1 METYERS
8 DINGILDARGTDI
21 EYCPTFVL
29 RRCLDAHHIPSLH
42 LTRKQCI
49 SKMRDL
55 GYIRLREPHAI
66 DPYVDSAK
74 TIISKPQYARTFV
87 NPIFENQ
94 DKTRSAT
101 RSVTRSVV
109 PLTFEQTQNPLV
121 YRPSNPLYDASF
133 NTLVCDQLHT
143 LHNLYVQ
150 MTSITDL
157 VNELDTKVDSIQTNL
172 NQVETQMDL
181 SESEVSRGVFEYKQF
196 SNITSPFINLHHGKG
211 VFIPVERLI
220 DNRLIFDYDTSYVH
234 IREQQTMY
242 DIIIEIQNLG
252 WFDKSSVEFRR
263 EPNVGFHLM
272 DIKTFTGIQN
282 QFEFDPDETIITK
295 YMKWN
300 YSASKWELNRT
311 PGTRFNDGNVYV
323 YTNDLNT
330 FSNFGTTTNADFM
343 SFRFQ
348 FTALKRTNVTD
359 TNVTNPF
366 MTGLRKSQ
374 DVAFLASNAAS
385 LSVRGFHQWVDSPD
399 RVVLSTLVRVK
410 HPSVTSTMDN
420 IPAFVQIELDVP
432 HTTIEHGNTGYPPC
446 PYTGTG
452 LIMNTN
458 KRVDVR
464 LDRNEDNTKSV
475 MKIVLESKY
484 LPISGEEI
492 EITVDIGYS
501 LETKNISYI
510 TPIVKMDYEMN
521 HNTISITNTDVK
533 DSVNLD
539 GELELNEYYN
549 IVHTLTETHRYNKD
563 INTIFVDY
571 DVNQTYA
578 GEEDKPQ
585 LSIQNIRVSNSNIE
599 ANEPQ
604 LLDFT
609 YNFEMV
615 INDTTNVYTS
625 VTFPDDYV
633 PVDDYV
639 LDVVDDRVFARI
651 RYEDFEPTLRVYAPA
666 DPDSI
671 QVTVLQHVPDTQPE
685 ANIEYRVMDAD
696 TIQANVSSALH
707 MLVPSTTYVRV
718 RDVGQT
724 VRFLTDNLVGFI
736 HQEGLLQELGK
747 FASIQIR
754 VNQN

>member
-74 TIISKPQYARTFV
+74 TIISKPQYARTFA

-101 RSVTRSVV
+101 RSATRSVV
-109 PLTFEQTQNPLV
+109 PLNFEQTQNPLV

-133 NTLVCDQLHT
+133 NTVVCDQLHA

-157 VNELDTKVDSIQTNL
+157 VNELETKVNSIQTNL
-172 NQVETQMDL
+172 DQVGTRMDL
-181 SESEVSRGVFEYKQF
+181 SESDVSRGVFEYKQF
-196 SNITSPFINLHHGKG
+196 SNITSPFINIHHGKG
-211 VFIPVERLI
+211 VFIPVERLV
-220 DNRLIFDYDTSYVH
+220 DRRLIFDYDTSYVH

-242 DIIIEIQNLG
+242 DIIIEIQNVG
-252 WFDKSSVEFRR
+252 WFDRSSVEFRQGS
-263 EPNVGFHLM
+263 NVGFHLM
-272 DIKTFTGIQN
+272 DIKTFADIQN
-282 QFEFDPDETIITK
+282 QFEFDPDENIITK
-295 YMKWN
+295 FMNWN
-300 YSASKWELNRT
+300 YSTSKWELWDQS
-311 PGTRFNDGNVYV
+311 PGARFNDGNVYI
-323 YTNDLNT
+323 YTTLLNT
-330 FSNFGTTTNADFM
+330 ILPNFPLRITKNRLTDR
-343 SFRFQ
+343 SFRFH
-348 FTALKRTNVTD
+348 FTALKRVYAD
-359 TNVTNPF
+359 ANVTNPF
-366 MTGLRKSQ
+366 MTGLRKTK

-399 RVVLSTLVRVK
+399 RVVLSTSIRVK
-410 HPSVTSTMDN
+410 HESTADN
-420 IPAFVQIELDVP
+420 IPAFVQIEVDVP
-432 HTTIEHGNTGYPPC
+432 HTTIEHGSTGYHPC
-446 PYTGTG
+446 PYTGAG
-452 LIMNTN
+452 LITNAN

-549 IVHTLTETHRYNKD
+549 IVHTLTESHRYNKD
-563 INTIFVDY
+563 MNTIFVYY
-571 DVNQTYA
+571 DVNQIYVGDT
-578 GEEDKPQ
+578 PQ
-585 LSIQNIRVSNSNIE
+585 LSIQNIRISNSDIE

-609 YNFEMV
+609 YDFKMV
-615 INDTTNVYTS
+615 ISDTTNVYIS

-633 PVDDYV
+633 PMDDYV
-639 LDVVDDRVFARI
+639 LDVVDDHVFARI
-651 RYEDFEPTLRVYAPA
+651 RYEDFEPTLRVYAPD

-671 QVTVLQHVPDTQPE
+671 QVTVLQHVPDTQTE
-685 ANIEYRVMDAD
+685 SNIEYHVMDAD

-736 HQEGLLQELGK
+736 HQEGMFQELGE
-747 FASIQIR
+747 FESIKIT

>member
-42 LTRKQCI
+42 LTRKQCV
-49 SKMRDL
+49 SKMHAL
-55 GYIRLREPHAI
+55 GYIRLHEPHAI
-66 DPYVDSAK
+66 DLSMDSAK
-74 TIISKPQYARTFV
+74 TIVSKPQYARTFV

-101 RSVTRSVV
+101 RSATRSVE

-121 YRPSNPLYDASF
+121 YRPSNPFYDESF
-133 NTLVCDQLHT
+133 NTLVCDQLHV

-157 VNELDTKVDSIQTNL
+157 VNELETKVYEIQANVKH
-172 NQVETQMDL
+172 VETHMDL
-181 SESEVSRGVFEYKQF
+181 SEDEVSRGVFEYKQF
-196 SNITSPFINLHHGKG
+196 SNITSPFINIHHGKG
-211 VFIPVERLI
+211 VFRPVDRLI

-234 IREQQTMY
+234 IREQQTTY
-242 DIIIEIQNLG
+242 DIIIEIQNVG
-252 WFDKSSVEFRR
+252 WFDRSSVNFSQGS
-263 EPNVGFHLM
+263 NVGFHLM
-272 DIKTFTGIQN
+272 NINTFAGIQN
-282 QFEFDPDETIITK
+282 QFTFDPDENMITK
-295 YMKWN
+295 FMKWN
-300 YSASKWELNRT
+300 YSTSKWELWDNS
-311 PGTRFNDGNVYV
+311 PGARFNNGNVYI
-323 YTNDLNT
+323 YTSLLNT
-330 FSNFGTTTNADFM
+330 QIPGWPGLATNPSFM
-343 SFRFQ
+343 SFRFH
-348 FTALKRTNVTD
+348 FTAFKRVYAD

-366 MTGLRKSQ
+366 MTGLRKTK

-399 RVVLSTLVRVK
+399 RVVLSTSIRVK
-410 HPSVTSTMDN
+410 HQSGISTADN

-432 HTTIEHGNTGYPPC
+432 HTTIEHGSTGDHPC
-446 PYTGTG
+446 PYTGAG
-452 LIMNTN
+452 LITNAN

-510 TPIVKMDYEMN
+510 TPIVNMEYEMN

-533 DSVNLD
+533 DSVNLG

-563 INTIFVDY
+563 MNTIFVDY
-571 DVNQTYA
+571 DVNQIYVGDT
-578 GEEDKPQ
+578 PQ

-604 LLDFT
+604 LLEFT
-609 YNFEMV
+609 YNFTM
-615 INDTTNVYTS
+615 IIRDTTNVYIS

-724 VRFLTDNLVGFI
+724 VRFLTDNLFGFI
-736 HQEGLLQELGK
+736 HQEGMLQELGE
-747 FASIQIR
+747 FESIQIT
-754 VNQN
+754 VNQK